1 MAREEDSFALGQS
14 GSALGLYR
22 MLGAGSTIEKV
33 SDLIA
38 VARKIERATRLRSG
52 PSRRSARTQNLQGMR
67 ARLPEGNGAGGI
79 QMNRE
84 KLSRMQWKRLRVR
97 PNLNVTS
104 TDSCLHAAYGK
115 PVSEC

>member
-38 VARKIERATRLRSG
+38 VARKIERYSPSLG

-67 ARLPEGNGAGGI
+67 ARLPEGKRRGRDSNESREAISDAVEAIAGA
-79 QMNRE
+79 
-84 KLSRMQWKRLRVR
+84 
-97 PNLNVTS
+97 
-104 TDSCLHAAYGK
+104 A
-115 PVSEC
+115 